1 MKKIILLAVIVI
13 GSLSLNAQKVWT
25 WTDSIN
31 VGAMVAADT
40 IKQPPNS
47 ANIPSLVGSYPWSCE
62 VDAESLNAN
71 NAKFEIGGG
80 NTFLRTSE
88 KYYKFNA
95 YAGDSIPK
103 TLNRTALSVVQ
114 RNGGI
119 VDTVYTW
126 AWYKD
131 RYSFDVP
138 MVRVTKKNVTS
149 GWVRWTFKFYKQ

>member
-13 GSLSLNAQKVWT
+13 GSLSLNAQRVWT

-40 IKQPPNS
+40 IKQPHNS
-47 ANIPSLVGSYPWSCE
+47 ANQPSLVGSYPWSCE
-62 VDAESLNAN
+62 VDAESLSGN

-80 NTFLRTSE
+80 NTFMRNSE
-88 KYYKFNA
+88 KYYKFMA
-95 YAGDSIPK
+95 LSGDSIPK
-103 TLNRTALSVVQ
+103 TLNRTALSTIV

-119 VDTVYTW
+119 VDTIYVFGW
-126 AWYKD
+126 KKD
-131 RYSFDVP
+131 RFNFDVP
-138 MVRVTKKNVTS
+138 MVRVTDNGAT